1 MYCLSNS
8 VVTISNGDGGI
19 KGETGMGRVGVG
31 IGVRERE
38 DWWEWIGLGG
48 VTIRNMNPKTPNL
61 KK

>member
-1 MYCLSNS
+1 M
-8 VVTISNGDGGI
+8 TISNGDGGI
-19 KGETGMGRVGVG
+19 KGEPGMGRVGVG